1 MGLAGWVLRHRAK
14 RISRGGINDL
24 FIKVIF
30 LVSLEVKYQD
40 EYPPMKLSLS
50 PKSLK
55 RSITVL
61 VALGLALGAT
71 AAANTSAN
79 AAASYRFSIAL
90 IGDMP
95 YDAKGQA
102 QTPAVINDIN
112 ASNSRIVLFDGDT
125 MSGKGDKCEDAAYTR
140 IKTDFFD
147 KFAKPIFY
155 SVGDNEWVDC
165 DRAVKGGFDPNNR
178 LALVRSTYFQKADGS
193 YINLGTPLSR
203 IGVEHDAKYPE
214 MQMFTYNGITFI
226 LPHIPG
232 SANNSAVATPTFKT
246 YNDKATDG
254 DDAEYKARDAAN
266 VAWIN
271 KGFAKAKAD
280 GSVGV
285 IVVAQANMDWEGY
298 LRDLAAP
305 NNENTAAY
313 AAVKQALLTNTIKF
327 GKPVLLQNGDEHW
340 YQVDMPMNETA
351 GKLVEKDKGSLV
363 ENFTRVQTFG
373 SGFNHWVELV
383 VDPHSKNLWNFKVHI
398 VPSNLDVH
406 TPAA

>member
-1 MGLAGWVLRHRAK
+1 M
-14 RISRGGINDL
+14 
-24 FIKVIF
+24 
-30 LVSLEVKYQD
+30 
-40 EYPPMKLSLS
+40 EYMERSEYLPMKLTLTS
-50 PKSLK
+50 KSLK
-55 RSITVL
+55 RSIAL
-61 VALGLALGAT
+61 VIAAGLAIGTT
-71 AAANTSAN
+71 AAFNTSAN

-95 YDAKGQA
+95 YDAKGQT

-112 ASNSRIVLFDGDT
+112 ASNARIVLFDGDT

-155 SVGDNEWVDC
+155 TVGDNEWVDC

-178 LALVRSTYFQKADGS
+178 LALVRSTYFQKADGT
-193 YINLGTPLSR
+193 YINLGTPMSR
-203 IGVEHDAKYPE
+203 IGVDHDATYPE

-226 LPHIPG
+226 LPHVPG
-232 SANNSAVATPTFKT
+232 SANNAAVATPTFKT

-254 DDAEYKARDAAN
+254 DDVEYKARDAAN

-271 KGFAKAKAD
+271 KGFEKAKAD

-285 IVVAQANMDWEGY
+285 IVVVQANMDWEGY
-298 LRDLAAP
+298 ARDAAAP
-305 NNENTAAY
+305 NNENTAAF

-351 GKLVEKDKGSLV
+351 GKLIEKDKGSLV

-373 SGFNHWVELV
+373 SGANHWVELI
-383 VDPHSKNLWNFKVHI
+383 VDPHSKNLWTFKTHVI
-398 VPSNLDVH
+398 ASNLDVR
-406 TPAA
+406 TPVA

>member
-1 MGLAGWVLRHRAK
+1 MNITLT
-14 RISRGGINDL
+14 
-24 FIKVIF
+24 
-30 LVSLEVKYQD
+30 
-40 EYPPMKLSLS
+40 
-50 PKSLK
+50 PKTLK
-55 RSITVL
+55 KTV
-61 VALGLALGAT
+61 VALMTVALAVSAL
-71 AAANTSAN
+71 AAGNTSAN
-79 AAASYRFSIAL
+79 AAQAYKFSIAM

-95 YDAKGQA
+95 YDAKGQT

-112 ASNSRIVLFDGDT
+112 ASGANIVLFGGDT
-125 MSGKGDKCEDAAYTR
+125 MSGKGDKCEDAAYAR

-147 KFAKPIFY
+147 KFAKPVFY
-155 SVGDNEWVDC
+155 TIGDNEWVDC
-165 DRAVKGGFDPNNR
+165 DRAVKGGFDPNSR

-203 IGVEHDAKYPE
+203 IGVTRDAKYPE
-214 MQMFTYNGITFI
+214 MQMFSYKGITVI
-226 LPHIPG
+226 IPHVPG

-254 DDAEYKARDAAN
+254 DDVEYKARDAAN

-271 KGFAKAKAD
+271 KGFAKAEAD
-280 GSVGV
+280 GSAGV
-285 IVVAQANMDWEGY
+285 IVLLQANMDWEGY
-298 LRDLAAP
+298 LRDQAAP
-305 NNENTAAY
+305 NNENTAAF

-327 GKPVLLQNGDEHW
+327 KKPVLLQNGDEHW

-383 VDPHSKNLWNFKVHI
+383 VDPRGKQLWNFKVHI
-398 VPSNLDVH
+398 IPGNVDVH
-406 TPAA
+406 TPLAQ